1 MLSQVDKPDLGETGR
16 GIPVREVPGR
26 GNPPG
31 QWGEGKALLQRC
43 KRDLSRGWKV
53 LLLSCAGGD
62 TGDYSHQTSLTL
74 TVKWEYFSA

>member
-1 MLSQVDKPDLGETGR
+1 MLGQADKLDLGETRR

-31 QWGEGKALLQRC
+31 QWGEGGGAPAEVQ
-43 KRDLSRGWKV
+43 RDLSRGWKV
-53 LLLSCAGGD
+53 LYLSCAGGD
-62 TGDYSHQTSLTL
+62 TGDYSHQTSLTP